1 MTAQPS
7 LIKSIIKKGVLGVVV
22 GAVLVG
28 LAKALAFPPLFQVM
42 FFTYAMLG
50 TVVFILLDAPSVK
63 PIGGAKALV
72 YAANVADDLIAATL
86 RLSFSITFPG
96 GRNGAPSSGARDRQ
110 A

>member
-1 MTAQPS
+1 MAEQPG

-72 YAANVADDLIAATL
+72 SLVVLYIV
-86 RLSFSITFPG
+86 FSGVYICGTSLWRHFELD
-96 GRNGAPSSGARDRQ
+96 AEK
-110 A
+110 